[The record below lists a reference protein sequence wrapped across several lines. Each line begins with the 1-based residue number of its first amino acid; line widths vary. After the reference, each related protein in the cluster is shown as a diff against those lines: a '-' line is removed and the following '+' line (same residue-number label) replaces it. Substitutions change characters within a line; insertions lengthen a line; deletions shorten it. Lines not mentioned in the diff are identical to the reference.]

1 MRFFVSP
8 WRISGFA
15 GLLFVVLSLL
25 ASAMNVQPPSYNQAP
40 PAVMSWFAENSQRFR
55 LGHFIAGIAF
65 LLFYFPFFAG
75 LCERLRAA
83 EGAPVIWS
91 RVVWAGAIMS
101 PAAGTTSGSFM
112 IGAALLGERVSP
124 DVAAFGTASNFYA
137 FVVSG
142 ALTGIVMIG
151 TAVVIIRTAVF
162 SRWLGWA
169 GALVGLAAI
178 VGCAAILENNP
189 AGLFATIN
197 AVAWLAYFLWLLAMS
212 IALIQAPDI
221 TATI

>member
-1 MRFFVSP
+1 
-8 WRISGFA
+8 
-15 GLLFVVLSLL
+15 
-25 ASAMNVQPPSYNQAP
+25 
-40 PAVMSWFAENSQRFR
+40 
-55 LGHFIAGIAF
+55 
-65 LLFYFPFFAG
+65 
-75 LCERLRAA
+75 
-83 EGAPVIWS
+83 
-91 RVVWAGAIMS
+91 
-101 PAAGTTSGSFM
+101 
-112 IGAALLGERVSP
+112 
-124 DVAAFGTASNFYA
+124 
-137 FVVSG
+137 VSG